1 MREFKGWAMMLA
13 VLLLANHEAG
23 IGRLET
29 EQPVADVF
37 KVMDQVAEMS
47 VLPFWPG
54 FDTKKIPVAVF
65 DGLNTY
71 CFNGGEKPDGFSPLP
86 QKKEVL
92 FFAGQHAN
100 VRGNS
105 VTRLADHWTAT
116 SVLCDHSRRSGE
128 KYGIRDMAGII
139 IHEQFHIFQRSR
151 HPTWRQNDGLLL
163 FYPAETSEALMLRRI
178 EKEAFKRAV
187 GATGKD
193 RTAEWA
199 KEALRY
205 REQRL
210 GKLETV
216 FWLYEKELQRTE
228 GLSEYIE
235 KTARATDPLSAS
247 AITNLIAPSG
257 IRDLGYVEGRWIAMI
272 LDRLEPD
279 WKLTLENDDTRYLED
294 ILIAAADK
302 FSAEFDGFTEK
313 EVHEIRSAAEAD
325 FRAWECAKKQQ
336 LEKFRQQPGLKIEVV
351 SAANPLRIRIFEPL
365 EIETL
370 PGRGVY
376 HKKIF
381 SAHNDRSSLKILDQP
396 CITYFD
402 DQFRVVKLILN
413 GLDAVPEID
422 EEGNTLSLAS
432 ENVTLQIHYA
442 KIVRELDRIF
452 LEL

>member
-1 MREFKGWAMMLA
+1 MILA

-37 KVMDQVAEMS
+37 KVMDQVAELS

-65 DGLNTY
+65 DGLHTY
-71 CFNGGEKPDGFSPLP
+71 CFNASEKPDGFSPLP
-86 QKKEVL
+86 QKTGVF

-116 SVLCDHSRRSGE
+116 SVLSDYSRRSGE

-151 HPTWRQNDGLLL
+151 HPDWRQNDGLLL
-163 FYPAETSEALMLRRI
+163 FYPAETSETLMLRRI
-178 EKEAFKRAV
+178 EKEAFKRSV
-187 GATGKD
+187 SATSKD
-193 RTAEWA
+193 HTAGWA

-210 GKLETV
+210 RRLATV
-216 FWLYEKELQRTE
+216 FGRYEKELQRTE
-228 GLSEYIE
+228 GLSDYIE
-235 KTARATDPLSAS
+235 KTARATDPLNAS
-247 AITNLIAPSG
+247 SVTNLIAPAG

-294 ILIAAADK
+294 ILIAAAGK
-302 FSAEFDGFTEK
+302 FSNGIDGFSEK
-313 EVHEIRSAAEAD
+313 EVREIRSAAEAD

-336 LEKFRQQPGLKIEVV
+336 LEKFRQQPGLQVEIV
-351 SAANPLRIRIFEPL
+351 STANPLRIRVFEPL

-370 PGRGVY
+370 PERGVY
-376 HKKIF
+376 HKKIL
-381 SAHNDRSSLKILDQP
+381 SAANDRSSLKILDQP

-402 DQFRVVKLILN
+402 DSFRVVKLIVN

-422 EEGNTLSLAS
+422 EEGNTLSLTS

-442 KIVRELDRIF
+442 KIVRGLDRIF

>member
-1 MREFKGWAMMLA
+1 MHKFKSWAIMLA
-13 VLLLANHEAG
+13 LLLLANHE
-23 IGRLET
+23 IGMDREKT
-29 EQPVADVF
+29 ERPVADVF
-37 KVMDQVAEMS
+37 EVMDKVAELS

-71 CFNGGEKPDGFSPLP
+71 CFNAGEKPDGFSPLP
-86 QKKEVL
+86 KKKGVF

-116 SVLCDHSRRSGE
+116 SVLSDHSRRSKE
-128 KYGIRDMAGII
+128 KYSIRDMAGII
-139 IHEQFHIFQRSR
+139 IHEQFHIFQRSQ
-151 HPTWRQNDGLLL
+151 HPDWRQNDGLLL
-163 FYPAETSEALMLRRI
+163 FYPAETNETLMLRRI

-187 GATGKD
+187 GATSKD
-193 RTAEWA
+193 HTAGWA

-210 GKLETV
+210 RKLETV
-216 FWLYEKELQRTE
+216 FGLYEKELQRTE
-228 GLSEYIE
+228 GLSDYIE
-235 KTARATDPLSAS
+235 KIARATAPLSAS
-247 AITNLIAPSG
+247 SITNLIAPAG

-279 WKLTLENDDTRYLED
+279 WKLALENDDTRYLED
-294 ILIAAADK
+294 ILIAAAGK
-302 FSAEFDGFTEK
+302 FSAVIDGFTEK
-313 EVHEIRSAAEAD
+313 EALEFKSAAEAD
-325 FRAWECAKKQQ
+325 FRAWECAKNQQ
-336 LEKFRQQPGLKIEVV
+336 LEKFQQQPGLKVEIV
-351 SAANPLRIRIFEPL
+351 STANPLRIRIFEPL

-381 SAHNDRSSLKILDQP
+381 SAHNDGSSLKILDQP

-402 DQFRVVKLILN
+402 DSFRVVKLILN
-413 GLDAVPEID
+413 GLAADPEID
-422 EEGNTLSLAS
+422 EKGNTLSLTS

-442 KIVRELDRIF
+442 KIVRGQNCIL

>member
-1 MREFKGWAMMLA
+1 MLA
-13 VLLLANHEAG
+13 VLLLVNHKTG
-23 IGRLET
+23 VGREKI
-29 EQPVADVF
+29 ERPVADVF
-37 KVMDQVAEMS
+37 EVMDKVAELS
-47 VLPFWPG
+47 VRPLWPG
-54 FDTKKIPVAVF
+54 FTINKIPVAVF

-71 CFNGGEKPDGFSPLP
+71 CFNAGEKPDGFSTLP
-86 QKKEVL
+86 QKKGVF

-116 SVLCDHSRRSGE
+116 SVLSDHSRRSGE
-128 KYGIRDMAGII
+128 KYSIRDMAGII

-151 HPTWRQNDGLLL
+151 HPDWRQNDGLLL
-163 FYPAETSEALMLRRI
+163 FYPAETSETLMLRRI

-193 RTAEWA
+193 RTAKWA

-216 FWLYEKELQRTE
+216 FRIYEKELQRTE
-228 GLSEYIE
+228 GLSDYIE

-247 AITNLIAPSG
+247 SITNLIAPSG

-294 ILIAAADK
+294 ILIAAAGK
-302 FSAEFDGFTEK
+302 FSAGIDGFTEK
-313 EVHEIRSAAEAD
+313 EVREIRSAAESD

-336 LEKFRQQPGLKIEVV
+336 LEKFQQQPGLQVEID
-351 SAANPLRIRIFEPL
+351 SSANPLRIRIFEPL
-365 EIETL
+365 EIETM

-381 SAHNDRSSLKILDQP
+381 SAYNDGNSLKILDQP

-402 DQFRVVKLILN
+402 DSFRLVKLVLN
-413 GLDAVPEID
+413 GLAADPKID
-422 EEGNTLSLAS
+422 EKENTLNLTSQK
-432 ENVTLQIHYA
+432 VTLELNYSRI
-442 KIVRELDRIF
+442 IREQNRIL